1 MNVDLFYITE
11 QPPEFGSL
19 FNGVFDLS
27 EMNRKGKLFSSTDEM
42 KFLLERGES
51 EFLLVQIKKNKATLF
66 ESAAKLLMEIACDA
80 KASFVYSDF
89 FEKEN
94 NSFIMHPLINYQLG
108 SVRDDFD
115 FGSFVL
121 LERKAVEKYFNETKN
136 SAPLE
141 FSALYEL
148 RLFLSRNG
156 KILRI
161 PEPLYFIEPN
171 NKRKSGE
178 EIFDYVKREFI
189 AVQKEREKV
198 FTEHLKKIGAYILP
212 EKKKVKF
219 EIDKFPVTAS
229 VIIPVKNRASTIA
242 DAVKSALSQKTNFDF
257 NVIVVNNHSSDGT
270 GAVLKTLAKENE
282 KLIHIIPKAKHLGIG
297 GCWDLAIND
306 ARCGA
311 FAAQLD
317 SDDLYSS
324 ENVLQKIVDKFLE
337 TGAAAV
343 VGSYVT
349 TDFEL
354 NEIPPGIVKHEEWSD
369 ENGANNALRINGF
382 GAPRAFYTEII
393 RKIGFPDVS
402 YGEDYSAMLALTRE
416 YPLARIYE
424 PLYYA
429 RRWKGNSDADLP
441 LEKKNEF
448 NFYKDFLRSAE
459 IEARKYLNNE

>member
-11 QPPEFGSL
+11 QPEEIGSQ

-27 EMNRKGKLFSSTDEM
+27 EANGKGELFSSSDEL

-51 EFLLVQIKKNKATLF
+51 EFLLVQIKRNKATLF
-66 ESAAKLLMEIACDA
+66 ENAAKRFGGIARDGN
-80 KASFVYSDF
+80 ASFVYSDF

-94 NSFIMHPLINYQLG
+94 NSFVKHPLIDYQLG

-121 LERKAVEKYFNETKN
+121 LERKAIEKYFSETEDH
-136 SAPLE
+136 APLE
-141 FSALYEL
+141 FSALYDL

-178 EIFDYVKREFI
+178 KIFDYVKREFA

-198 FTEHLKKIGAYILP
+198 FTEHLKQIGAYLLP

-219 EIDKFPVTAS
+219 EIEKFPVTAS

-242 DAVKSALSQKTNFDF
+242 DAVKSVLSQKTNFDF
-257 NVIVVNNHSSDGT
+257 NVIVVNNHSSDKT
-270 GAVLKTLAKENE
+270 GEVLEALAKEN
-282 KLIHIIPKAKHLGIG
+282 KNLIHIIPEEKHLGIG
-297 GCWDLAIND
+297 GCWNLAIYD
-306 ARCGA
+306 ERCGA
-311 FAAQLD
+311 FAVQLD
-317 SDDLYSS
+317 SDDLYSH
-324 ENVLQKIVDKFLE
+324 ENVLQKIVDKFFE

-349 TDFEL
+349 ADFEL
-354 NEIPPGIVKHEEWSD
+354 NEIPPGVVKHEEWTD

-448 NFYKDFLRSAE
+448 NFYKDFLRTAE
-459 IEARKYLNNE
+459 ILAREKVKN